1 VAAGAWLGSSWR
13 FPQRQPLPQLQ
24 VSPHWHP
31 GRRLV
36 LLAFD
41 VFVDIE
47 SSSAADPMST
57 FNPITQPLDGHDT
70 GPLSPSAARETSDT
84 TLYW

>member
-1 VAAGAWLGSSWR
+1 VATGAWLGSSWR

-41 VFVDIE
+41 VFVDIVNLLQQ
-47 SSSAADPMST
+47 PTPCRPST
-57 FNPITQPLDGHDT
+57 
-70 GPLSPSAARETSDT
+70 R
-84 TLYW
+84 